1 MTHRTSSAD
10 PVQLLRYVLKEQQW
24 ASELIAAVPVLDN
37 RIQTFERSCTELNYR
52 MNLTGCGNALR
63 TISQDHADLN
73 TWVQGIADAF
83 ARADQI
89 QMRIPLLVKDCRNR
103 WGQKLVTWFSVPLFS
118 QILSAPPWLFS
129 QVQRVTWFTHLGRP
143 DISDPQEESNLVD
156 TTKLGQ
162 LLEEETVAESDSK
175 QPHMERDL
183 TGEKEASPDGEKSSQ
198 PWWHD
203 VASFSQ
209 RDLEYKGQSTEYG
222 CTPTAASMILYYWHA
237 KDPLKNKRM
246 SSQQL
251 LDINAEQG
259 EFKITGMSASRLHDE
274 LQELGYQAEDHL
286 DSNFETLQQEV
297 AKGPVVALVRLN
309 MKTAGEPHAVVV
321 TGISKDGKEV
331 RLNDP
336 WTGQSHTYPRDEFMK
351 SWRTLR
357 NSFMT
362 IQPLTE

>member
-1 MTHRTSSAD
+1 
-10 PVQLLRYVLKEQQW
+10 
-24 ASELIAAVPVLDN
+24 
-37 RIQTFERSCTELNYR
+37 

-63 TISQDHADLN
+63 TISQEEDELN
-73 TWVQGIADAF
+73 VWVQGIADAF

-89 QMRIPLLVKDCRNR
+89 QMRIPLLVRDCRKR
-103 WGQKLVTWFSVPLFS
+103 WEQKLVAWFSVPLFS
-118 QILSAPPWLFS
+118 QILSAPPWLLS
-129 QVQRVTWFTHLGRP
+129 RVQRVTWFTRLGDL
-143 DISDPQEESNLVD
+143 DISNPQEGSDLAD

-162 LLEEETVAESDSK
+162 LLEEGTVAESDSK
-175 QPHMERDL
+175 QPHMEQNL
-183 TGEKEASPDGEKSSQ
+183 PGKKEVSSDGEKGSR

-259 EFKITGMSASRLHDE
+259 EFKITGMSASQLHDE

-286 DSNFETLQQEV
+286 DSTFETLQQEV

-321 TGISKDGKEV
+321 TGISEDGKQV